1 MMSADEIRRRI
12 ETALGDA
19 KVEVVDLTG
28 TEDHY
33 QATVTSARFRGL
45 PLLDQH
51 RLVYQALGDALGEG
65 PIHALTLRTV
75 TAEGQG

>member
-1 MMSADEIRRRI
+1 MSPDEICRRI

-19 KVEVVDLTG
+19 QVEVVDLTG

-51 RLVYQALGDALGEG
+51 RLVYQALGDALNGG
-65 PIHALTLRTV
+65 PIHALTLRTL
-75 TAEGQG
+75 AAKEQD